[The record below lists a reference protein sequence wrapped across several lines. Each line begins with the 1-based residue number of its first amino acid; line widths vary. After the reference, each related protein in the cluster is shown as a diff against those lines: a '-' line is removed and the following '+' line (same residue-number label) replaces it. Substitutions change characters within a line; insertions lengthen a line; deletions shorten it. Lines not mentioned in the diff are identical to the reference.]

1 VTALPGR
8 VPAVGSWDSTEVRRS
23 PAPVTTLAGT
33 EGGRARL
40 LRRDL
45 VDTIACEVALLFK
58 PDRCGRPQIVCTF
71 GMDDSSGVAEWTPGT
86 STTELLAR
94 ADDALLTAK
103 AIGGDVV
110 IDSHYETSRHE

>member
-1 VTALPGR
+1 MTALPGR

-58 PDRCGRPQIVCTF
+58 PGLPRTTADRLHVRHG
-71 GMDDSSGVAEWTPGT
+71 DSSGVAEWTPGT
-86 STTELLAR
+86 SN
-94 ADDALLTAK
+94 DDALLTAK
-103 AIGGDVV
+103 AI
-110 IDSHYETSRHE
+110 E

>member
-1 VTALPGR
+1 MTALPGR

-45 VDTIACEVALLFK
+45 VDTIACEVAL
-58 PDRCGRPQIVCTF
+58 
-71 GMDDSSGVAEWTPGT
+71 
-86 STTELLAR
+86 
-94 ADDALLTAK
+94 TAK

-110 IDSHYETSRHE
+110 IDSHRETSRHE

>member
-45 VDTIACEVALLFK
+45 VDTIALEVALLFK
-58 PDRCGRPQIVCTF
+58 PDRRGRPQIVCTF

-86 STTELLAR
+86 SN
-94 ADDALLTAK
+94 DDALLTAK

>member
-1 VTALPGR
+1 
-8 VPAVGSWDSTEVRRS
+8 
-23 PAPVTTLAGT
+23 
-33 EGGRARL
+33 
-40 LRRDL
+40 
-45 VDTIACEVALLFK
+45 
-58 PDRCGRPQIVCTF
+58 
-71 GMDDSSGVAEWTPGT
+71 MDDSSGVAEWTPGT